1 MNAIQ
6 IKKYS
11 GSDVVEVNETSSVPS
26 ISSGK
31 ILVSVKASGVNPVDW
46 KIREGYIALPDSRFR
61 DTD

>member
-1 MNAIQ
+1 MKAVQ
-6 IKKYS
+6 FKKY
-11 GSDVVEVNETSSVPS
+11 GSNDVVEVNETASVPS

-46 KIREGYIALPDSRFR
+46 KIREGYIALPDSTFR